1 MKKLAL
7 IIVASASL
15 VGTAM
20 ACPNSEHDGK
30 TAEKSE
36 KPAPKATDKDQ
47 PKETAKKDAPAAKPA
62 PSPSDTANKVSSK

>member
-7 IIVASASL
+7 ILVVAASF

-20 ACPNSEHDGK
+20 ACPYSEHDGK

-36 KPAPKATDKDQ
+36 KPAPKAADKDQ
-47 PKETAKKDAPAAKPA
+47 PKQTAKKDAPAPVTTD
-62 PSPSDTANKVSSK
+62 PANKVSSK

>member
-7 IIVASASL
+7 ILVATTSL

-20 ACPNSEHDGK
+20 ACPDSEHEGK

-36 KPAPKATDKDQ
+36 KPAPKATDKVQ
-47 PKETAKKDAPAAKPA
+47 PKETAKKDAPKPA
-62 PSPSDTANKVSSK
+62 PATSDTANKVSSK